1 MSDSIP
7 LEPGKYFHIYNRGNN
22 RESIFLEERNYL
34 HFLRLYQKYI
44 LPVCDTFAYC
54 LMKNHF
60 HLLVRIKENQTC
72 QVSEN
77 LAGLPASRQFSNFFN
92 SYAKAINLSY
102 QRTGSLFEKPFG
114 RIEIDSECYFARLIH
129 YIHFNP
135 QKHGFI
141 DDFRNYPF
149 SSYQAILSTKPT
161 HLCREEVLS
170 WFQGRAEFVGLHEV
184 LCDENDLSHLVE
196 GDFD

>member
-1 MSDSIP
+1 M
-7 LEPGKYFHIYNRGNN
+7 R
-22 RESIFLEERNYL
+22 RRNYL

-60 HLLVRIKENQTC
+60 HLLVRVKENQTC

-77 LAGLPASRQFSNFFN
+77 LAGQQASRQFSNLFN
-92 SYAKAINLSY
+92 SYAKAINISY

-114 RIEIDSECYFARLIH
+114 RIEIDSDRYFARLVH

-135 QKHGFI
+135 QKHGFVE
-141 DDFRNYPF
+141 DFRDYPF
-149 SSYQAILSTKPT
+149 SSYQTMLSTNPT
-161 HLCREEVLS
+161 SLCREEVLN
-170 WFQGRAEFVGLHEV
+170 WFQGREEFVGLHDL
-184 LCDENDLSHLVE
+184 LCDEKQVQHLVE
-196 GDFD
+196 GDFN